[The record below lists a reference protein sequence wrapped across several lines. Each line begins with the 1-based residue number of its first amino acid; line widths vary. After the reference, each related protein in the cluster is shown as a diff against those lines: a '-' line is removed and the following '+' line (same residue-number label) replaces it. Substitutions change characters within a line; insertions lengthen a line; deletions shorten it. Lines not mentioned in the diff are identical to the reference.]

1 VLGLV
6 AMISS
11 FMAFTNTLLLHA
23 ALLPR
28 RRPVTR

>member
-1 VLGLV
+1 LT

-11 FMAFTNTLLLHA
+11 FIAFTNTLLLHA

-28 RRPVTR
+28 RQRLTR